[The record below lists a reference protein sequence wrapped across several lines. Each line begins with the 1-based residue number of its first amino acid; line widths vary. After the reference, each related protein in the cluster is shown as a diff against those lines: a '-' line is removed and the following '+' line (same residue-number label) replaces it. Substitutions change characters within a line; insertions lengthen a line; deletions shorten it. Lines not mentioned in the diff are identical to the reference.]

1 MTQSFARAER
11 DRVSCTYTIPTIH
24 RAAALPWGHV
34 TRHSPMTKLCWRATR
49 RTIAPLGAP
58 LPRPAAPHRA
68 APHRTAPHRTR
79 LNPTTRP
86 NPFHALHSALRLTSM
101 RHMPPFIAKIGEA
114 LWRAAYDKLP
124 ELCQQRLPNVCVMQ
138 TYSRRRGDFVDYHT
152 DSRQTYAGQKIALVS
167 PTVLLALVLVL
178 SALSCLREHP
188 PYGPEPH
195 TKQRKRVQA
204 VGNPPGSP
212 AVVLPKCHTVLR
224 RDHGTNKSTPHR
236 LIIDR
241 ECHAQ
246 WQGKSAITL
255 QSTKVKTRGPS
266 KGKARRTEET

>member
-1 MTQSFARAER
+1 MDFANTAVR
-11 DRVSCTYTIPTIH
+11 DDTIVRKGGKGPSLVHLHDTNYPSCRRVTMGACYKTLPNDQAVLAGYSQNYCPTGC
-24 RAAALPWGHV
+24 AAAP
-34 TRHSPMTKLCWRATR
+34 PR
-49 RTIAPLGAP
+49 RTAP
-58 LPRPAAPHRA
+58 RRAAPHRA
-68 APHRTAPHRTR
+68 APRRTAPHRTR

-138 TYSRRRGDFVDYHT
+138 TYSRRRGDFMDYHT

-204 VGNPPGSP
+204 VGNPPGAP
-212 AVVLPKCHTVLR
+212 AVVIRKCHTVLR
-224 RDHGTNKSTPHR
+224 RDHGTKKNNT
-236 LIIDR
+236 
-241 ECHAQ
+241 
-246 WQGKSAITL
+246 
-255 QSTKVKTRGPS
+255 
-266 KGKARRTEET
+266 